1 MPLSP
6 EYSARVLLVHGNVDA
21 SNLEALNQLLKHVT
35 SDDFLNLYVTEISI
49 NDENQFSLFMRIYD
63 FEVIV
68 GTLENLN
75 KKLKNFKAFYQ
86 KAKKDKLLES
96 YKIVNLQFN
105 RQVVCTKI

>member
-1 MPLSP
+1 M
-6 EYSARVLLVHGNVDA
+6 
-21 SNLEALNQLLKHVT
+21 T

-75 KKLKNFKAFYQ
+75 KKLKNLKAFYQ
-86 KAKKDKLLES
+86 KSKK
-96 YKIVNLQFN
+96 
-105 RQVVCTKI
+105 R